1 MCGPIPYI
9 CVATLNVRQKTSTP
23 DEISRVPLQDYVKK
37 LSKMEIEAFTE
48 WTAKNPVTQN
58 AGERKLA
65 ITKNKPMKFCF
76 IGDLICI

>member
-1 MCGPIPYI
+1 
-9 CVATLNVRQKTSTP
+9 
-23 DEISRVPLQDYVKK
+23 
-37 LSKMEIEAFTE
+37 MEIEAFTE